1 MLYPSPSVSFSQFH
15 RPAPPA
21 LYGPR
26 DNGAHQG
33 AARVKMAKR
42 LAMAMSKGGDLHRD
56 PRRGVEWVIGRMPD
70 PGGRCQGQ

>member
-33 AARVKMAKR
+33 AALVQGGQGVAMAKR
-42 LAMAMSKGGDLHRD
+42 GDLHRD
-56 PRRGVEWVIGRMPD
+56 PRRGGEVGDRQD
-70 PGGRCQGQ
+70 ARSGGRCQGQ